1 MLCCVHAFLSQS
13 GPYFLG
19 KDLSFVEINMMPFI
33 ARFVLLMPHFR
44 NIDIF
49 SKARIPSAQ
58 KNGWA
63 KKRQRGQNSGIE
75 EQTHADTDRQTD
87 RHTHTHIHTPWPH
100 GTCMSKATNKHQLHN
115 SLQGD
120 CCLLHGKGKGWQQ
133 PTLCKELV
141 EKEAITPQVFGLR
154 HASHTPLVEAHL
166 GRGPPVSHDAAGSAP

>member
-87 RHTHTHIHTPWPH
+87 RHTHTDTHIHIHMPCFNNLSLCTPPLSPLIH
-100 GTCMSKATNKHQLHN
+100 RVV
-115 SLQGD
+115 LQR
-120 CCLLHGKGKGWQQ
+120 
-133 PTLCKELV
+133 
-141 EKEAITPQVFGLR
+141 LR
-154 HASHTPLVEAHL
+154 RRTVRCS
-166 GRGPPVSHDAAGSAP
+166 RAPRSRKRT